1 MELHKI
7 AIRVLFA
14 YIFLLLIIRLSGK
27 RTVAEGNTFD
37 FVLALILGDTVDNA
51 MWGEVPIAQFIVA
64 AGTLVVIQLLVS
76 AASYRN
82 ETLQAI
88 LEGSP
93 TTFLRK
99 GRLVREGLRRERISR
114 RESEEMMRL
123 GGGMEPDEWASV
135 EAARLEHSGE
145 PSVILRPWARPAQG
159 QDRDALRRRRGT

>member
-14 YIFLLLIIRLSGK
+14 YMFLLLILRLSGK

-37 FVLALILGDTVDNA
+37 FVLALVLGDTIDNA

-64 AGTLVVIQLLVS
+64 AGTLVVVQLLVS
-76 AASYRN
+76 LASYRN

-88 LEGSP
+88 LEGTP
-93 TTFLRK
+93 VTFLRK
-99 GRLVREGLRRERISR
+99 GRLDRKGMRRERINR
-114 RESEEMMRL
+114 RQSEEMLRL
-123 GGGMEPDEWASV
+123 GGGVEPDEWESI

-145 PSVILRPWARPAQG
+145 PSVTLHPWARQAQRK
-159 QDRDALRRRRGT
+159 DRDALRERRGS